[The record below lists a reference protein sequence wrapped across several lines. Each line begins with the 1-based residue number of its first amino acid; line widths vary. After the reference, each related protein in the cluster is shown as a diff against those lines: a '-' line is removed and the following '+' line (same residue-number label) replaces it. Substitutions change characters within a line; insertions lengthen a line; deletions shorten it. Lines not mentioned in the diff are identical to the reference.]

1 MSEIALPI
9 ACAPELPGPV
19 RLLSDER
26 LARLVSRGSER
37 AFATLYER
45 HHQALYRYCLSIV
58 RNPQDAQDAL
68 QSSLAR
74 ALAALQASERDL
86 AVRPWLFRIAHN
98 EAVSIL
104 RKRRGADRVLD
115 EQEPS
120 LLSVERTFEE
130 RERLG
135 RLVSDLQAL
144 PLRQRAALL
153 MRELSG
159 LSIEEIAAALATSP
173 GAAKQTL
180 FEARSSLQ
188 AFAEG
193 REMECEAVRR
203 AISDGDG
210 RVLRSRQ
217 IRAHL
222 RGCRDCEAFRALIA
236 DRSADLR
243 ALALPL
249 PAIASAAL
257 LKQVLAHGAAG
268 SHAGGL
274 VASSASVLGGHTA
287 GSLALKGLA
296 GVAVLAAAGAGT
308 AHLVSAPDRHA
319 GAPAGSAARHV
330 HQAGA
335 PGAPGAAE
343 TRSAGLAPHAAAPG
357 ANGASRAPAAST
369 SDSPPTPQGEAS
381 AASEAQRAATPG
393 VAHAGN
399 AKARGNAHRAS
410 GKDHRKSRAEHPRKP
425 SRAPLQGDARHAKS
439 PRPRSPAR
447 PERRAPANAGL
458 TPQGLAPHDGLAEAE
473 RGAQADPP
481 LRSPAAGAE
490 VE

>member
-1 MSEIALPI
+1 MSEIALST
-9 ACAPELPGPV
+9 AGVPELPGPV
-19 RLLSDER
+19 GLLSDER
-26 LARLVSRGSER
+26 LARLARRGSER

-68 QSSLAR
+68 QSALTR

-104 RKRRGADRVLD
+104 RKRRGEDRALD

-120 LLSVERTFEE
+120 PISVERTVEQ
-130 RERLG
+130 RERMSA
-135 RLVSDLQAL
+135 LVADLQAL

-159 LSIEEIAAALATSP
+159 LSIEEIAGALATSP

-188 AFAEG
+188 AFEEG
-193 REMECEAVRR
+193 RAMDCEQVRR

-210 RVLRSRQ
+210 RVLRSRRM
-217 IRAHL
+217 RAHL
-222 RGCRDCEAFRALIA
+222 RGCSECDEFRALIA
-236 DRSADLR
+236 RRSSDLR

-249 PAIASAAL
+249 PAVASTAV

-274 VASSASVLGGHTA
+274 AATSAGVLGGHTA
-287 GSLALKGLA
+287 GSLAVKGLA

-308 AHLVSAPDRHA
+308 AHLISSPPSRQASTPTAASRAHDPAARGAAIAPSAPRTI
-319 GAPAGSAARHV
+319 PSSAARPKSGPSAPATPTTV
-330 HQAGA
+330 PPPQVQATGDGGL
-335 PGAPGAAE
+335 PGASTGARAGKKQGLGKGRSGSAKERHNSHRVARKHGAE
-343 TRSAGLAPHAAAPG
+343 HPLKRVHERHATGPDTG
-357 ANGASRAPAAST
+357 GT
-369 SDSPPTPQGEAS
+369 SP
-381 AASEAQRAATPG
+381 RATPG
-393 VAHAGN
+393 AQGQG
-399 AKARGNAHRAS
+399 KEAR
-410 GKDHRKSRAEHPRKP
+410 EI
-425 SRAPLQGDARHAKS
+425 APGTQ
-439 PRPRSPAR
+439 P
-447 PERRAPANAGL
+447 
-458 TPQGLAPHDGLAEAE
+458 
-473 RGAQADPP
+473 GAQAHP
-481 LRSPAAGAE
+481 RAGSPTASSEAPSTSP
-490 VE
+490 

>member
-9 ACAPELPGPV
+9 AGVPELPGPV

-26 LARLVSRGSER
+26 LARLASRGSER

-58 RNPQDAQDAL
+58 RNQQDAQDAL
-68 QSSLAR
+68 QSALAR

-104 RKRRGADRVLD
+104 RRRRAGDRVLD

-120 LLSVERTFEE
+120 LLDVEHTVEQ
-130 RERLG
+130 RERLR

-159 LSIEEIAAALATSP
+159 LSIEEIAAALSTSP

-193 REMECEAVRR
+193 REMECETVRR

-210 RVLRSRQ
+210 RVLRGRRM
-217 IRAHL
+217 RAHL
-222 RGCRDCEAFRALIA
+222 RECPDCEEFRALIA
-236 DRSADLR
+236 RRGVDLR

-249 PAIASAAL
+249 PAAASAAL

-274 VASSASVLGGHTA
+274 AASSAGVVGGHAA
-287 GSLALKGLA
+287 GSLVVKGLA

-308 AHLVSAPDRHA
+308 AHLISAPPSRHA
-319 GAPAGSAARHV
+319 PTPATASHAQGPAT
-330 HQAGA
+330 
-335 PGAPGAAE
+335 PGAA
-343 TRSAGLAPHAAAPG
+343 TGPSALPSRPASAAPRNSG
-357 ANGASRAPAAST
+357 PPAATATPTAVPAPQGESAPASGEGRLAGASTGARSGKKLARGNGRSGSAKGRHGAHRVQHEHRPQHPLKRVHERHATGPDAAGKASPATPRASGQGDGASETATQGSQPGAQAHTRASSPAAST
-369 SDSPPTPQGEAS
+369 
-381 AASEAQRAATPG
+381 EAQ
-393 VAHAGN
+393 
-399 AKARGNAHRAS
+399 S
-410 GKDHRKSRAEHPRKP
+410 S
-425 SRAPLQGDARHAKS
+425 S
-439 PRPRSPAR
+439 P
-447 PERRAPANAGL
+447 
-458 TPQGLAPHDGLAEAE
+458 
-473 RGAQADPP
+473 
-481 LRSPAAGAE
+481 
-490 VE
+490 

>member
-9 ACAPELPGPV
+9 AGVPELPGPV

-26 LARLVSRGSER
+26 LARLTSRGSER

-58 RNPQDAQDAL
+58 RDPQDAQDAL
-68 QSSLAR
+68 QSALTR
-74 ALAALQASERDL
+74 ALTALRASERDL

-104 RKRRGADRVLD
+104 RKRRGGDRALD

-120 LLSVERTFEE
+120 PGSVEQSVEQRQ
-130 RERLG
+130 RMAV
-135 RLVSDLQAL
+135 LVSDLQAL

-188 AFAEG
+188 AFEEG
-193 REMECEAVRR
+193 RAMECEQVRR
-203 AISDGDG
+203 AVSDGDG
-210 RVLRSRQ
+210 RVLRSRRM
-217 IRAHL
+217 RAHL
-222 RGCRDCEAFRALIA
+222 RGCRECGEFRTLIGR
-236 DRSADLR
+236 RSSELR

-249 PAIASAAL
+249 PAAASTAV

-274 VASSASVLGGHTA
+274 AASSAGALGGHAA
-287 GSLALKGLA
+287 GSLAVKALA

-308 AHLVSAPDRHA
+308 AHLISTPPSRHA
-319 GAPAGSAARHV
+319 NAPAT
-330 HQAGA
+330 A
-335 PGAPGAAE
+335 PGAP
-343 TRSAGLAPHAAAPG
+343 AP
-357 ANGASRAPAAST
+357 PARGGTLGPSPLQ
-369 SDSPPTPQGEAS
+369 SDPAS
-381 AASEAQRAATPG
+381 AAPRKRATPTTATRTAAASKPVTTSTTG
-393 VAHAGN
+393 DGGPRAGSTG
-399 AKARGNAHRAS
+399 APEGKGHARGNDRGGSVRGHHGSRNVAREHR
-410 GKDHRKSRAEHPRKP
+410 REHPLKRVHEHHAVGP
-425 SRAPLQGDARHAKS
+425 DTGGTAPRATPPAPRRGNGS
-439 PRPRSPAR
+439 P
-447 PERRAPANAGL
+447 
-458 TPQGLAPHDGLAEAE
+458 EATQE
-473 RGAQADPP
+473 TESGAQAHPHAG
-481 LRSPAAGAE
+481 SPTTSTEAQSSSP
-490 VE
+490 